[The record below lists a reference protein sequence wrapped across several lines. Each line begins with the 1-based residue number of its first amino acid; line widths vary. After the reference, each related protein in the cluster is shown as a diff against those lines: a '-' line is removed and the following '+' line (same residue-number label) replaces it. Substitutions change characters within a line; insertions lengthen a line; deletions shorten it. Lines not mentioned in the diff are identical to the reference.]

1 MVLRLACWHVFSI
14 LNAAFVHVMLANF
27 SKKYVCTHSDHRFA
41 LCVDKIMLNYTLQVF
56 DFLELIANI
65 PNQYV

>member
-1 MVLRLACWHVFSI
+1 
-14 LNAAFVHVMLANF
+14 MLANF
-27 SKKYVCTHSDHRFA
+27 SKKLCVHTSDHRFA

-65 PNQYV
+65 PNQYVYSYSKC